1 VTPLECESEDAAD
14 EDWCDASPEKPYRDE
29 RPPPLPPDEL
39 RVGHAALVCGFIG
52 AVNPGEAGSQVSRG
66 ISA

>member
-1 VTPLECESEDAAD
+1 MPEFESDEVAD
-14 EDWCDASPEKPYRDE
+14 DDERDDESPKKPYRDE

-39 RVGHAALVCGFIG
+39 RGEQAVLVCGSAG
-52 AVNPGEAGSQVSRG
+52 AAIPGDTASQVSRG